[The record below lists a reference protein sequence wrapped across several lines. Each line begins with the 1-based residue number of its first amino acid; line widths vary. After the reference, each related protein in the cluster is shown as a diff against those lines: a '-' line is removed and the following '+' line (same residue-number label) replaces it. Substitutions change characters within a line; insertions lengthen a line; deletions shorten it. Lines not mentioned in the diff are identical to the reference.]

1 MFEVHTF
8 RARDGSGTG
17 ASIHE
22 DGANLPGGSIAWI
35 HQATLCPAD
44 MAASSGVVGIGNAAE
59 ILAEVCRSGFCCVPN
74 SKPDGNSAS

>member
-17 ASIHE
+17 ASIHK
-22 DGANLPGGSIAWI
+22 DGANLPGGASAWI

-44 MAASSGVVGIGNAAE
+44 MAISSGVVGIDNAAN
-59 ILAEVCRSGFCCVPN
+59 ICAEVCRTGFCYIPN
-74 SKPDGNSAS
+74 VAPNA